1 MSSTPSPL
9 QPATRAAVRPAF
21 WAAALFAG
29 AVLSGSF
36 VHPHFAVLQAMNPD
50 RDDPLTALIG
60 DGRRLFANHFYVK
73 ADAYFHSGFYPT
85 IFDNRESFQSAHM
98 AEDAGV
104 TDSRNVGN
112 EEEFLGEAPNWI
124 EVHSRK
130 HFPSTHSHLGEDDPH
145 GEAGA
150 EREILPWLKLSAKL
164 DPNQIEPYTVAAY
177 WLRRTGKPR
186 EGEDFLR
193 EGLRAN
199 PGNPVLL
206 FELGRCRAEDG
217 DVPRARNLW
226 RAAWRRWAE
235 LEGPRP
241 PEEQDRFTG
250 NQILLHLAVME
261 SRAGNPS
268 IAAGLLE
275 MLLPIAIN
283 PGRVQERLAEVRAG
297 QTLSP
302 LE

>member
-1 MSSTPSPL
+1 MKSSPTPVPEN
-9 QPATRAAVRPAF
+9 PPRVRPAV
-21 WAAALFAG
+21 WGVALLGG
-29 AVLSGSF
+29 AIVCGSL

-124 EVHSRK
+124 EVHARK
-130 HFPSTHSHLGEDDPH
+130 HFPSTHTHLGEDDPH

-177 WLRRTGKPR
+177 WLRRTGKPA
-186 EGEDFLR
+186 EGEAFLR

-199 PGNPVLL
+199 PGQPILL
-206 FELGRCRAEDG
+206 FELGRCRYEAD
-217 DVPRARNLW
+217 DILRARNLW
-226 RAAWRRWAE
+226 RAAWRRWEE
-235 LEGPRP
+235 LESARPR
-241 PEEQDRFTG
+241 EEQDRFTG
-250 NQILLHLAVME
+250 NQILMHLAVLE
-261 SRAGNPS
+261 SRAGNQT
-268 IAAGLLE
+268 IAVGLLE

-283 PGRVQERLAEVRAG
+283 PGRVQERLAQVRAG
-297 QTLSP
+297 QTLAP